1 MKEKGNKTQ
10 DNKLIQLWEKMANTY
25 IAIKDSKDKPSIR
38 LILKFLILLLR
49 ILLSIAVRKLLDY
62 FFPDFL
68 S

>member
-25 IAIKDSKDKPSIR
+25 IAIKNNKGKPSIR